1 MAISVELTGMDANTR
16 ELIARQAGAL
26 SMVEGLSATA
36 ACIPVMAIIGRKEAG
51 GLSLTLPER
60 NGNQMH
66 TARSFS
72 TPQG

>member
-1 MAISVELTGMDANTR
+1 
-16 ELIARQAGAL
+16 
-26 SMVEGLSATA
+26 MVEGLSATA